1 MIFFV
6 TFGMLVGAI
15 CRAVSKKTKFP
26 YTPLLLMVGIGLGYF
41 RNYLSTVGEGAEI
54 IAGMDPHMI
63 LLTFLPILM
72 FESAFNCDWYVF
84 KKEIVNI
91 LLLAGPGVLWGT
103 LLIASC
109 FKYILGYDELS
120 WNEALTMGCML
131 STTDPVAVV
140 ALLKEL
146 GASVRFN
153 TLIEGESLLND
164 GTAMVFFM
172 VFLNMVKGNTQS
184 LTSVITNFIRMG
196 LGGPLL
202 GLGIGLIATYYL
214 KKVVRDDIMTAN
226 IIFVACYLSFYFAE
240 NTFLK
245 VNSMLAIVVL
255 GLYLSAMARTRIHPE
270 SEHSLHAVW
279 AYAQYIC
286 ETTIFILT
294 GIIIAVQLIEKS
306 TITPSDWIK
315 LFIFFI
321 LLNICRLLM
330 VLTLLPIL
338 RSFGYGVT
346 MKEFVVIVYGGIR
359 GAVGLC
365 CALLVSSDEQL
376 NHRFR

>member
-15 CRAVSKKTKFP
+15 CRAISKKTKFP
-26 YTPLLLMVGIGLGYF
+26 YTPILLMVGIGLGYF

-91 LLLAGPGVLWGT
+91 LLLAGPGALWGAV
-103 LLIASC
+103 LIACC

-365 CALLVSSDEQL
+365 FALLVSSDEQL

>member
-1 MIFFV
+1 
-6 TFGMLVGAI
+6 
-15 CRAVSKKTKFP
+15 
-26 YTPLLLMVGIGLGYF
+26 
-41 RNYLSTVGEGAEI
+41 
-54 IAGMDPHMI
+54 
-63 LLTFLPILM
+63 
-72 FESAFNCDWYVF
+72 
-84 KKEIVNI
+84 
-91 LLLAGPGVLWGT
+91 
-103 LLIASC
+103 
-109 FKYILGYDELS
+109 
-120 WNEALTMGCML
+120 
-131 STTDPVAVV
+131 
-140 ALLKEL
+140 
-146 GASVRFN
+146 
-153 TLIEGESLLND
+153 
-164 GTAMVFFM
+164 
-172 VFLNMVKGNTQS
+172 
-184 LTSVITNFIRMG
+184 MG

-270 SEHSLHAVW
+270 SEHSLHAIW
-279 AYAQYIC
+279 AYAQYLC

-306 TITPSDWIK
+306 TITSSDWIK

-365 CALLVSSDEQL
+365 FALLVASDEQL
-376 NHRFR
+376 SHRFR